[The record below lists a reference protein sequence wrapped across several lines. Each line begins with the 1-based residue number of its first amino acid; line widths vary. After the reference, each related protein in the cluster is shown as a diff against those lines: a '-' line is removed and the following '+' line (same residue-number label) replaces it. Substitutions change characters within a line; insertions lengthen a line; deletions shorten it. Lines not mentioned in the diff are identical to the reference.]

1 MLQTELTVS
10 FVYIMYLVLF
20 LSYLIVLLCCLLVG
34 EYIFLAPPPSQLDQA
49 TLVPG
54 IMGKKERYSMS

>member
-1 MLQTELTVS
+1 M
-10 FVYIMYLVLF
+10 MYLVLF

-54 IMGKKERYSMS
+54 II